1 MIVHTNGSDMD
12 TGITQSELDQLWARW
27 RASGDADVRERLICH
42 YLPVVEFLAG
52 RVARTVPDS
61 NRPDIYSFGV
71 LGLMDAVDKFR
82 PEMGNRFETYG
93 SRRIRGA
100 MSDGIR
106 SLNWLPR
113 RAGQA
118 ASRVIEKVIPVDFQ
132 TARTS
137 VGARLEDSLSDPDA
151 ASVSEA
157 LELEA
162 DHAEVVEAMA
172 SLPDRE
178 RLVIEEH
185 YYRGRRLAEI
195 GRDLG
200 VTESRVCQLHRRA
213 LVLLRDILVERL
225 SA

>member
-1 MIVHTNGSDMD
+1 MD
-12 TGITQSELDQLWARW
+12 GGLTQSELDQLWVRW
-27 RASGDADVRERLICH
+27 RAFGESDVRQQLICH
-42 YLPVVEFLAG
+42 YLPVVDFLAS

-82 PEMGNRFETYG
+82 PELGNRFETYG

-113 RAGQA
+113 RASQA

-132 TARTS
+132 TARTP
-137 VGARLEDSLSDPDA
+137 VGTRLEDCLSDPDA
-151 ASVSEA
+151 AQVTDA
-157 LELEA
+157 LLLEA
-162 DHAEVVEAMA
+162 DHAEVVEALGC
-172 SLPDRE
+172 LPERE
-178 RLVIEEH
+178 RLVIREH
-185 YYRGRRLAEI
+185 YYGGRRLAEI
-195 GRDLG
+195 GLDLG

-213 LVLLRDILVERL
+213 LVLLREILTQRL

>member
-1 MIVHTNGSDMD
+1 MD
-12 TGITQSELDQLWARW
+12 GGLTQSELDQLWTRW
-27 RASGDADVRERLICH
+27 RTAGEMTVRQQLICH

-52 RVARTVPDS
+52 RVARSVPDA

-82 PEMGNRFETYG
+82 PELGNRFETYG

-113 RAGQA
+113 RASQA

-132 TARTS
+132 TARTP
-137 VGARLEDSLSDPDA
+137 VGTRLEDCLTDPDA
-151 ASVSEA
+151 VQVSDA
-157 LELEA
+157 LLLEA
-162 DHAEVVEAMA
+162 DHAEVVEALG
-172 SLPDRE
+172 SLPERE
-178 RLVIEEH
+178 RLVIQEH

-213 LVLLRDILVERL
+213 LVLLRDILTERL

>member
-1 MIVHTNGSDMD
+1 MD
-12 TGITQSELDQLWARW
+12 TGFTQSELDQLWARW
-27 RASGDADVRERLICH
+27 TATGDREVRETLICH

-52 RVARTVPDS
+52 RAARSVPDS

-71 LGLMDAVDKFR
+71 LGLMDAIDKFR
-82 PEMGNRFETYG
+82 PELGNRFETYG

-113 RAGQA
+113 RASQA

-132 TARTS
+132 TARTA
-137 VGARLEDSLSDPDA
+137 VGARLEDSLTDPDA
-151 ASVSEA
+151 AAVTDG
-157 LELEA
+157 LDLEA
-162 DHAEVVEAMA
+162 DHAEVVEALA
-172 SLPDRE
+172 CLPERE
-178 RLVIEEH
+178 RFVIHEH
-185 YYRGRRLAEI
+185 YYRRRRLAEI
-195 GRDLG
+195 GLDMG

-213 LVLLRDILVERL
+213 LSLLRDNLLERI

>member
-1 MIVHTNGSDMD
+1 MD
-12 TGITQSELDQLWARW
+12 TGLTQPELDQLWARW
-27 RASGDADVRERLICH
+27 TATGDRGVRESLICH

-52 RVARTVPDS
+52 RAARSVPDS

-71 LGLMDAVDKFR
+71 LGLMDAIDKFR
-82 PEMGNRFETYG
+82 PELGNRFETYG

-113 RAGQA
+113 RASQA

-132 TARTS
+132 TARTA
-137 VGARLEDSLSDPDA
+137 VGARLEDCLTDPYA
-151 ASVSEA
+151 AGVTDG
-157 LELEA
+157 LDLEA
-162 DHAEVVEAMA
+162 DHAEVIEALGA
-172 SLPDRE
+172 LPDRE
-178 RLVIEEH
+178 RFVIHEH

-195 GRDLG
+195 GQDMG

-213 LVLLRDILVERL
+213 LSMLRDNLLERI

>member
-1 MIVHTNGSDMD
+1 MD
-12 TGITQSELDQLWARW
+12 TGLTQLELDQLWARW
-27 RASGDADVRERLICH
+27 TASGDPIVRERLICH

-52 RVARTVPDS
+52 RAARSVPDS

-71 LGLMDAVDKFR
+71 LGLMDAIDKFR
-82 PEMGNRFETYG
+82 PELGNRFETYG

-113 RAGQA
+113 RASQA

-132 TARTS
+132 TARTA
-137 VGARLEDSLSDPDA
+137 VGARLEDCLTDPDA
-151 ASVSEA
+151 VGVTDG
-157 LELEA
+157 LELED
-162 DHAEVVEAMA
+162 DHAEVIDALS
-172 SLPDRE
+172 SLPERE
-178 RLVIEEH
+178 RYVIHEH

-195 GRDLG
+195 GVDMG

-213 LVLLRDILVERL
+213 LALLRDNLVERI

>member
-1 MIVHTNGSDMD
+1 MERGVL
-12 TGITQSELDQLWARW
+12 TQSDVDELWLRW
-27 RASGDADVRERLICH
+27 RDSGEATVREALICH

-61 NRPDIYSFGV
+61 HRSDIYSFGV

-113 RAGQA
+113 RASQA

-132 TARTS
+132 TARTP
-137 VGARLEDSLSDPDA
+137 VGARLEDCLADPEGSQVSD
-151 ASVSEA
+151 A
-157 LELEA
+157 LLLEA
-162 DHAEVVEAMA
+162 DHEEVIEALA
-172 SLPDRE
+172 LLPDRE
-178 RLVIEEH
+178 RLVIREH

-195 GRDLG
+195 GQDLG

-213 LVLLRDILVERL
+213 LVLLRDVLTARL

>member
-1 MIVHTNGSDMD
+1 MD
-12 TGITQSELDQLWARW
+12 RGLTQSELDQLWVRW
-27 RASGDADVRERLICH
+27 RSLGEHEVRQQLICH

-52 RVARTVPDS
+52 RAARSVPDS

-71 LGLMDAVDKFR
+71 LGLMDAIDKFR
-82 PEMGNRFETYG
+82 PELGNRFETYG

-100 MSDGIR
+100 ISDGVR

-132 TARTS
+132 TARTA
-137 VGARLEDSLSDPDA
+137 VGARLEDCLTDPDA
-151 ASVSEA
+151 GQVSDA

-162 DHAEVVEAMA
+162 DHAEVVEAVA
-172 SLPDRE
+172 GLPDRE
-178 RLVIEEH
+178 RLVIQEH
-185 YYRGRRLAEI
+185 YYRKRRLAEI

-213 LVLLRDILVERL
+213 LVLLRDILTARL

>member
-1 MIVHTNGSDMD
+1 MLWGRQLER
-12 TGITQSELDQLWARW
+12 GAFTQSEIDELWATW
-27 RASGDADVRERLICH
+27 RASGDAAVREQLICH

-52 RVARTVPDS
+52 RAARTVPDS
-61 NRPDIYSFGV
+61 HRSDIYSFGV

-113 RAGQA
+113 RASQA

-132 TARTS
+132 TARTA
-137 VGARLEDSLSDPDA
+137 VGARLEDCLPDPEGSHVSD
-151 ASVSEA
+151 A

-162 DHAEVVEAMA
+162 DHEEVIEAL
-172 SLPDRE
+172 SLLPERE
-178 RLVIEEH
+178 ALVIREH

-213 LVLLRDILVERL
+213 LVLLRDTLTARL

>member
-1 MIVHTNGSDMD
+1 VERGVLTPSEIDELWLRWRSSGD
-12 TGITQSELDQLWARW
+12 TG
-27 RASGDADVRERLICH
+27 VREQLICH

-52 RVARTVPDS
+52 RAARTVPDS
-61 NRPDIYSFGV
+61 HRPDIYSFGV

-113 RAGQA
+113 RASQA

-132 TARTS
+132 TARTA
-137 VGARLEDSLSDPDA
+137 VGARLEDSLPDPEGSQVFDG
-151 ASVSEA
+151 
-157 LELEA
+157 LLLEA
-162 DHAEVVEAMA
+162 DHEEVIEAMA
-172 SLPDRE
+172 SLPERE
-178 RLVIEEH
+178 RLVVREH

-213 LVLLRDILVERL
+213 LVLLRDTLTARL

>member
-1 MIVHTNGSDMD
+1 MESGL
-12 TGITQSELDQLWARW
+12 TQPELDQLWARW
-27 RASGDADVRERLICH
+27 RLSGDPVVRERLICH

-52 RVARTVPDS
+52 RTARTVPES

-71 LGLMDAVDKFR
+71 LGLMDAIDKFR
-82 PEMGNRFETYG
+82 PELGNRFETYG

-113 RAGQA
+113 RASQA

-132 TARTS
+132 TARTA
-137 VGARLEDSLSDPDA
+137 VGARLEDCLTDPDA
-151 ASVSEA
+151 VGVMDG

-162 DHAEVVEAMA
+162 DHAEVIDALTI
-172 SLPDRE
+172 LPDRE
-178 RLVIEEH
+178 RYVIEEH

-195 GRDLG
+195 GLDMG

-213 LVLLRDILVERL
+213 LVLLRDNLVERI

>member
-1 MIVHTNGSDMD
+1 MD
-12 TGITQSELDQLWARW
+12 TGLTQSELDHLWARW
-27 RASGDADVRERLICH
+27 RNSGDAEIRETLICH

-52 RVARTVPDS
+52 RAARSVPDS

-71 LGLMDAVDKFR
+71 LGLMDAIDKFR

-113 RAGQA
+113 RASQA

-132 TARTS
+132 TARTP
-137 VGARLEDSLSDPDA
+137 VGARLEDCLTDPDA
-151 ASVSEA
+151 AGVSDG

-162 DHAEVVEAMA
+162 DHAEVVDALRC
-172 SLPDRE
+172 LPERE
-178 RLVIEEH
+178 RYVIEEH

-195 GRDLG
+195 GLDMG

-213 LVLLRDILVERL
+213 LGLLRDNLLERI

>member
-1 MIVHTNGSDMD
+1 MD
-12 TGITQSELDQLWARW
+12 GGLTESELDQLWARW
-27 RASGDADVRERLICH
+27 RTFGEIDVRQRLICH

-52 RVARTVPDS
+52 RVARSVPDS

-113 RAGQA
+113 RASQA

-132 TARTS
+132 TARTP
-137 VGARLEDSLSDPDA
+137 VGTRLEDSLADPDA
-151 ASVSEA
+151 IQVSDA
-157 LELEA
+157 LLLEA
-162 DHAEVVEAMA
+162 DHAEVVEALH
-172 SLPDRE
+172 SLPERE
-178 RLVIEEH
+178 RRVIHE
-185 YYRGRRLAEI
+185 YYYGGRALAEI

-213 LVLLRDILVERL
+213 LVLLRDILTQRL

>member
-1 MIVHTNGSDMD
+1 M
-12 TGITQSELDQLWARW
+12 TQSDIDELWLRW
-27 RASGDADVRERLICH
+27 CKSADADVREQLICH

-61 NRPDIYSFGV
+61 HRQDIYSFGV

-113 RAGQA
+113 RASQA

-132 TARTS
+132 TARTP
-137 VGARLEDSLSDPDA
+137 VGARLQDCLADPQGSHVSD
-151 ASVSEA
+151 A

-162 DHAEVVEAMA
+162 DHEEVVEALA
-172 SLPDRE
+172 LLPERE
-178 RLVIEEH
+178 RLVIREH
-185 YYRGRRLAEI
+185 YYAGRRLAEI

-213 LVLLRDILVERL
+213 LGLLRDNLAARL

>member
-1 MIVHTNGSDMD
+1 MD
-12 TGITQSELDQLWARW
+12 GGLTQPELDQLWARW
-27 RASGDADVRERLICH
+27 RSSGDPGIRETLIRH

-52 RVARTVPDS
+52 RAARSVPDS

-71 LGLMDAVDKFR
+71 LGLMDAIDKFR

-113 RAGQA
+113 RASQA

-132 TARTS
+132 TARTA
-137 VGARLEDSLSDPDA
+137 VGARLMDCLMDPDA
-151 ASVSEA
+151 TGVTEG
-157 LELEA
+157 LELED
-162 DHAEVVEAMA
+162 DHAEVVDALRL
-172 SLPDRE
+172 LPERE
-178 RLVIEEH
+178 RYVIEEH

-195 GRDLG
+195 GVDMG

-213 LVLLRDILVERL
+213 LAMLRVDLLQRI

>member
-1 MIVHTNGSDMD
+1 MD
-12 TGITQSELDQLWARW
+12 ARLTDPEVDELWLRW
-27 RASGDADVRERLICH
+27 RAAGEGCVREQLICH

-71 LGLMDAVDKFR
+71 LGLMDAIDKFR

-132 TARTS
+132 TARTP
-137 VGARLEDSLSDPDA
+137 VGARLEDCLSDPD
-151 ASVSEA
+151 SVGVSDA

-162 DHAEVVEAMA
+162 DHAEVVEALA
-172 SLPDRE
+172 YLPERE
-178 RLVIEEH
+178 RLVIREH
-185 YYRGRRLAEI
+185 YYRKRRLAEI
-195 GRDLG
+195 GLDLG

-213 LVLLRDILVERL
+213 LMLLQEILTQRL

>member
-1 MIVHTNGSDMD
+1 MERGF
-12 TGITQSELDQLWARW
+12 TQHELDQLWLDW
-27 RASGDADVRERLICH
+27 RATGDSGVREKLICH

-52 RVARTVPDS
+52 RAARTVPDA

-82 PEMGNRFETYG
+82 PELGNRFETYG

-132 TARTS
+132 TARTA
-137 VGARLEDSLSDPDA
+137 VGARLEDSLSDPFA
-151 ASVSEA
+151 AHVSDA

-162 DHAEVVEAMA
+162 DHAEVVEAVA

-178 RLVIEEH
+178 RLVIEQH
-185 YYRGRRLAEI
+185 YYQRRKLAEI

-213 LVLLRDILVERL
+213 LVLLRDVLLQRL

>member
-1 MIVHTNGSDMD
+1 MD
-12 TGITQSELDQLWARW
+12 RGFTQTELDEMWLSW
-27 RASGDADVRERLICH
+27 RATGDAGVREQLICH

-52 RVARTVPDS
+52 RAARAVPDS

-113 RAGQA
+113 RASQA

-132 TARTS
+132 TARTA
-137 VGARLEDSLSDPDA
+137 VGARLEDSLSDPFA
-151 ASVSEA
+151 AQVSDA

-162 DHAEVVEAMA
+162 DHEEVVEAVA
-172 SLPDRE
+172 TLPDRE
-178 RLVIEEH
+178 RLVIQQH
-185 YYRGRRLAEI
+185 YYQGRRLAEI

-213 LVLLRDILVERL
+213 LVLLRDALLQRL

>member
-1 MIVHTNGSDMD
+1 MD

-132 TARTS
+132 TARTA

>member
-1 MIVHTNGSDMD
+1 ME

-27 RASGDADVRERLICH
+27 RASGDAEVRERLICH

-132 TARTS
+132 TARTA

-151 ASVSEA
+151 ASVSDA

-172 SLPDRE
+172 SLPERE

>member
-1 MIVHTNGSDMD
+1 MD

-27 RASGDADVRERLICH
+27 RASGEADVRERLICH

-61 NRPDIYSFGV
+61 NRPDIFSFGV

-132 TARTS
+132 TARTA

-162 DHAEVVEAMA
+162 DHAEVVEAMEL
-172 SLPDRE
+172 LPDRE

>member
-1 MIVHTNGSDMD
+1 MD
-12 TGITQSELDQLWARW
+12 TGFTQSEVDQLWARW
-27 RASGDADVRERLICH
+27 RASGEAEVRESLICH

-52 RVARTVPDS
+52 RVARSVPDS

-113 RAGQA
+113 RASQA

-132 TARTS
+132 TARTP
-137 VGARLEDSLSDPDA
+137 VGARLEDSLSDPHA
-151 ASVSEA
+151 ATVSDA

-162 DHAEVVEAMA
+162 DHAEVVEAMEL
-172 SLPDRE
+172 LPERE
-178 RLVIEEH
+178 RLVIREH
-185 YYRGRRLAEI
+185 YYGGRRLAEI

>member
-1 MIVHTNGSDMD
+1 MERALLTAAEID
-12 TGITQSELDQLWARW
+12 ELWLRW
-27 RASGDADVRERLICH
+27 RDRGEASVREQLICH

-52 RVARTVPDS
+52 RAARSVPDS
-61 NRPDIYSFGV
+61 HRADIYSFGV

-113 RAGQA
+113 RASQA

-137 VGARLEDSLSDPDA
+137 VGARLEDCLTDPYASQVPDA
-151 ASVSEA
+151 
-157 LELEA
+157 LLLEA
-162 DHAEVVEAMA
+162 DHEE
-172 SLPDRE
+172 
-178 RLVIEEH
+178 VIE
-185 YYRGRRLAEI
+185 
-195 GRDLG
+195 
-200 VTESRVCQLHRRA
+200 
-213 LVLLRDILVERL
+213 
-225 SA
+225 

>member
-1 MIVHTNGSDMD
+1 MD

-27 RASGDADVRERLICH
+27 RGSGDADVRERLICH

-71 LGLMDAVDKFR
+71 LGLMDAIDKFR

-132 TARTS
+132 TARTA

-151 ASVSEA
+151 ASVSDA

>member
-1 MIVHTNGSDMD
+1 VERGVLSP
-12 TGITQSELDQLWARW
+12 SEIDELWLLW
-27 RASGDADVRERLICH
+27 RSSGDSGVREQLICH

-52 RVARTVPDS
+52 RAARTVPDS
-61 NRPDIYSFGV
+61 HRSDIYSFGV

-113 RAGQA
+113 RASQA

-132 TARTS
+132 TARTA
-137 VGARLEDSLSDPDA
+137 VGARLEDSLPDPEGSQVFDA
-151 ASVSEA
+151 
-157 LELEA
+157 LLLEA
-162 DHAEVVEAMA
+162 DHEEVIEALA
-172 SLPDRE
+172 TLPERE
-178 RLVIEEH
+178 RLVIREH

-213 LVLLRDILVERL
+213 LVLLRDTLTSRL

>member
-1 MIVHTNGSDMD
+1 MERGVLTPREID
-12 TGITQSELDQLWARW
+12 ELWQAW
-27 RASGDADVRERLICH
+27 RSSGDARVREQLICH

-52 RVARTVPDS
+52 RAARTVPES
-61 NRPDIYSFGV
+61 HRSDIYSFGV

-113 RAGQA
+113 RASQA

-132 TARTS
+132 TARTP
-137 VGARLEDSLSDPDA
+137 VGTRLDDCLPDPEGSQVSD
-151 ASVSEA
+151 A
-157 LELEA
+157 LMLEA
-162 DHAEVVEAMA
+162 DHEEVIDALA
-172 SLPDRE
+172 TLPERE
-178 RLVIEEH
+178 RLVIREH

-213 LVLLRDILVERL
+213 LVILRDTLNARL
-225 SA
+225 TA